1 MHNVE
6 IIGATNAHI
15 LQRRDNTDPYQN
27 NPTDFEKEH
36 LKMLNDYNAYRKDLD
51 SFYFTKESFREYQ

>member
-51 SFYFTKESFREYQ
+51 